1 MNNNTIDMTAE
12 SISPFIAAYRDS
24 LKNAYDS
31 GVANLNQQ
39 RDTAQTQIMS
49 NANTAGL
56 LYSNF
61 PARSKIQYDTSTYYP
76 ALTELRTTY
85 QTGLD
90 SLRNTGVSLA
100 NNIKAYQE
108 AIADLSAA

>member
-1 MNNNTIDMTAE
+1 MEMTVE

-39 RDTAQTQIMS
+39 RDTAQAQIMS

-56 LYSNF
+56 LYSNL
-61 PARSKIQYDTSTYYP
+61 PVRSKIQYDTNTYYP